1 MVNNDI
7 KGYFTFFDQIRENSF
22 EAIAL
27 LKKSDIKNLLLTGDN
42 ERVAKKVS
50 EELKMD
56 GFIAN
61 VLPHEKLEK
70 VKELQQKGEFVAM
83 TGDGVNDAPAL
94 AQSDVGIA
102 VGSGTDVAAETA
114 DIILVNS
121 NPMDIA
127 NLILFGKATYNKMIQ
142 NLWWAAGYNIIAIPL
157 AAGVLYK
164 WNIML
169 EPCSRR
175 CAYEFKYYCC
185 CYKCTTIKT
194 KLAMIE
200 KIISWST
207 HNRFFVWIGIV
218 MIVVGGVWSVMTTP
232 VDAIPDL
239 SENQVIVYTEWMG
252 RNPQIMEDQITY
264 PLVSNL
270 QGIPNV
276 KSIRA
281 ASMFGMSFIFVIFD
295 EDAEIYWARTRVLE
309 RLNFAQQALPPG
321 VTPSLGPDGTG
332 VGHVFWYTLQGDGYD
347 LGELRAVQDWYVKF
361 ALQNVEGV
369 SEVASFGGFQ
379 KQYQVSINPH
389 KLVYFNVSAMDVSN
403 ALKANNRDVGGSIYE
418 MNRMGY
424 MIRGLGYIKDIK
436 DIEEIAVGAYKS
448 IPVRLKDVADV
459 QMSSDIRLGIVDE
472 NGEGEVVGG
481 VVVARYGENAKEVI
495 DNVKERLSD
504 VEKGLPPGVKI
515 KIAYDRSN
523 LIEAA
528 ITTLKEALIEEIIVV
543 SLIVLLFLFHV
554 RSALVA
560 IVTIPLSVLIGFM
573 LIKFFG
579 ISLNIMSLGG
589 IALAIGDL
597 VDAGIVMTENAYK
610 KLVNAVLKT
619 DE

>member
-1 MVNNDI
+1 
-7 KGYFTFFDQIRENSF
+7 
-22 EAIAL
+22 
-27 LKKSDIKNLLLTGDN
+27 
-42 ERVAKKVS
+42 
-50 EELKMD
+50 
-56 GFIAN
+56 
-61 VLPHEKLEK
+61 
-70 VKELQQKGEFVAM
+70 
-83 TGDGVNDAPAL
+83 
-94 AQSDVGIA
+94 
-102 VGSGTDVAAETA
+102 
-114 DIILVNS
+114 
-121 NPMDIA
+121 
-127 NLILFGKATYNKMIQ
+127 
-142 NLWWAAGYNIIAIPL
+142 
-157 AAGVLYK
+157 
-164 WNIML
+164 
-169 EPCSRR
+169 
-175 CAYEFKYYCC
+175 
-185 CYKCTTIKT
+185 
-194 KLAMIE
+194 MIE

-207 HNRFFVWIGIV
+207 HNRFFVWIGILL
-218 MIVVGGVWSVMTTP
+218 IVVGGVWSVMTTP

-276 KSIRA
+276 KAIRA
-281 ASMFGMSFIFVIFD
+281 ASMFGMSFIFVIFND
-295 EDAEIYWARTRVLE
+295 DAEIYWARTRVLE
-309 RLNFAQQALPPG
+309 RLNFAQQALPQG

-389 KLVYFNVSAMDVSN
+389 KLVYYNVSAMDVAN

-436 DIEEIAVGAYKS
+436 DIEEISVGAYQS
-448 IPVRLKDVADV
+448 IPVQLKDVADV

-495 DNVKERLSD
+495 DRVKERLGD
-504 VEKGLPPGVKI
+504 VEKGLPAGVKF

-528 ITTLKEALIEEIIVV
+528 VATLKEALIEEIIVV
-543 SLIVLLFLFHV
+543 ALVVLLFLFHI
-554 RSALVA
+554 RSATVA
-560 IVTIPLSVLIGFM
+560 IGTIPLSVLIGFM
-573 LIKFFG
+573 LVKLFG

-610 KLVNAVLKT
+610 GLVKAVLKT

>member
-1 MVNNDI
+1 
-7 KGYFTFFDQIRENSF
+7 
-22 EAIAL
+22 
-27 LKKSDIKNLLLTGDN
+27 
-42 ERVAKKVS
+42 
-50 EELKMD
+50 
-56 GFIAN
+56 
-61 VLPHEKLEK
+61 
-70 VKELQQKGEFVAM
+70 
-83 TGDGVNDAPAL
+83 
-94 AQSDVGIA
+94 
-102 VGSGTDVAAETA
+102 
-114 DIILVNS
+114 
-121 NPMDIA
+121 
-127 NLILFGKATYNKMIQ
+127 
-142 NLWWAAGYNIIAIPL
+142 
-157 AAGVLYK
+157 
-164 WNIML
+164 
-169 EPCSRR
+169 
-175 CAYEFKYYCC
+175 
-185 CYKCTTIKT
+185 
-194 KLAMIE
+194 MIE
-200 KIISWST
+200 KIITWST
-207 HNRFFVWIGIV
+207 HNRFFVWIGIFL
-218 MIVVGGVWSVMTTP
+218 IVLGGIWSVLTTP

-276 KSIRA
+276 KAIRA
-281 ASMFGMSFIFVIFD
+281 SSMFGMSFIFVIFD

-309 RLNFAQQALPPG
+309 RLNYAQKALPQN

-332 VGHVFWYTLQGDGYD
+332 VGHVFWYTLEGEGYD

-389 KLVYFNVSAMDVSN
+389 KLIYYNVSTMDVVN
-403 ALKANNRDVGGSIYE
+403 ALKANNRDVGGSLFE

-424 MIRGLGYIKDIK
+424 MIRGIGYIKEIE
-436 DIEEIAVGAYKS
+436 DIENIAVS
-448 IPVRLKDVADV
+448 STNTIPIKLKDVADV
-459 QMSSDIRLGIVDE
+459 QMSSDIRLGITE
-472 NGEGEVVGG
+472 QNGEGEVVGG

-495 DNVKERLSD
+495 DRVKERMKEVD
-504 VEKGLPPGVKI
+504 KGLPPGVEI

-528 ITTLKEALIEEIIVV
+528 ISTLKEALIEEIIVV
-543 SLIVLLFLFHV
+543 SLVVLLFLFHI
-554 RSALVA
+554 RSAVVA

-573 LIKFFG
+573 LVKLFG

-610 KLVNAVLKT
+610 SLVKAVLKT

>member
-1 MVNNDI
+1 
-7 KGYFTFFDQIRENSF
+7 
-22 EAIAL
+22 
-27 LKKSDIKNLLLTGDN
+27 
-42 ERVAKKVS
+42 
-50 EELKMD
+50 
-56 GFIAN
+56 
-61 VLPHEKLEK
+61 
-70 VKELQQKGEFVAM
+70 
-83 TGDGVNDAPAL
+83 
-94 AQSDVGIA
+94 
-102 VGSGTDVAAETA
+102 
-114 DIILVNS
+114 
-121 NPMDIA
+121 
-127 NLILFGKATYNKMIQ
+127 
-142 NLWWAAGYNIIAIPL
+142 
-157 AAGVLYK
+157 
-164 WNIML
+164 
-169 EPCSRR
+169 
-175 CAYEFKYYCC
+175 
-185 CYKCTTIKT
+185 
-194 KLAMIE
+194 MIE

-207 HNRFFVWIGIV
+207 HNRFFVWIGILL
-218 MIVVGGVWSVMTTP
+218 IVVGGIWSIMTTP

-270 QGIPNV
+270 QGIPKV
-276 KSIRA
+276 KAIRA
-281 ASMFGMSFIFVIFD
+281 SSMFGMSFIFVIFND
-295 EDAEIYWARTRVLE
+295 NAEIYWARTRVLE
-309 RLNFAQQALPPG
+309 RLNFAQKALPDG

-369 SEVASFGGFQ
+369 SEVATFGGFQ

-389 KLVYFNVSAMDVSN
+389 KLVYYNVSAMDVAN

-448 IPVRLKDVADV
+448 IPVKLKDVADV
-459 QMSSDIRLGIVDE
+459 QMSSDIRLGITDE

-495 DNVKERLSD
+495 DRVKIRMED

-528 ITTLKEALIEEIIVV
+528 VGTLKEALWQEILVV
-543 SLIVLLFLFHV
+543 SLVVLLFLFHV

-560 IVTIPLSVLIGFM
+560 IITIPLSVLIGFM
-573 LIKFFG
+573 LVKLFG

-610 KLVNAVLKT
+610 GLVKAVVKT
-619 DE
+619 KE